1 MTLDRAPWKVIVTHV
16 LVNALAVALTVLIM
30 PGVSEN
36 TDRPVL
42 GYLALGLLFG
52 LINTFVK
59 PAAQFLALPFLLGS
73 MGFVVVLIDVLV
85 FFLLDELTPGLLTA
99 DGALWIIIAGVLL
112 GVLSW
117 LLDNLL
123 GLSRPIVLDH
133 REEAPA

>member
-1 MTLDRAPWKVIVTHV
+1 MSLQRAPWKVVVTHV
-16 LVNALAVALTVLIM
+16 LANAIAVALTVLIL

-36 TDRPVL
+36 TARPVL
-42 GYLALGLLFG
+42 GYLALGVLFG

-73 MGFVVVLIDVLV
+73 MGFVVILIDVLV
-85 FFLLDELTPGLLTA
+85 FFLLDELTPGLLSA
-99 DGALWIIIAGVLL
+99 DGALWIVIAGVLL
-112 GVLSW
+112 GLLSW

-123 GLSRPIVLDH
+123 GLTRPIVLDH